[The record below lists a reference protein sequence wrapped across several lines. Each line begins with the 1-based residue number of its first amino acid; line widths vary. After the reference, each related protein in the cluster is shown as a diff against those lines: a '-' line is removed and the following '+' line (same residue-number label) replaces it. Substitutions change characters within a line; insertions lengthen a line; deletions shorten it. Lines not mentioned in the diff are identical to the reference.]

1 MANINKRAFYVNGE
15 LLRKVIELKGLTQ
28 TDVYKSINIGENT
41 IYRVIKYD
49 RMESS
54 EDFDKMCKFLD
65 ISPILLLSKSY
76 IHNSEDS
83 KQEILINQDNL
94 HIFIDQLGYENNY
107 DKLFDKSY
115 IHDFFKG
122 ALSSDR
128 LNEEIEQY
136 LFNKIVECRNIFVE
150 MYTINN
156 IKSKSKSKTNI
167 GNDEEFYKEFE
178 SWFKKNILNNK
189 KKILK

>member
-28 TDVYKSINIGENT
+28 VDVYKSINIGENT

-107 DKLFDKSY
+107 DKLFDKPY

-122 ALSSDR
+122 ALSADR

-136 LFNKIVECRNIFVE
+136 LFNKIIECRNIFVE
-150 MYTINN
+150 MYTVSN
-156 IKSKSKSKTNI
+156 IKNKSKSKANI
-167 GNDEEFYKEFE
+167 GNDEEFYKDFE

-189 KKILK
+189 GKILK